1 MNTPWKEKL
10 QFVILSSPSSSLHF
24 LFILDNHMFKRRR
37 KTWEGHTLYF
47 FSTQIGDLC
56 RFQKQFTLSL
66 YQNRNVWHF
75 YTFTQLSLFCDHK
88 RNQNMAYIW
97 QLGMRWVK
105 KIDSRLNWRL
115 THQQQSN
122 ESTSTVE
129 DCGSMNQEV
138 SEIGIAA
145 KHSSMCLKGE
155 IVHPQMLTN
164 APKLTW
170 TRWFFNIVFKV
181 ISCFY
186 LLLE

>member
-97 QLGMRWVK
+97 QLGMRRVK
-105 KIDSRLNWRL
+105 KIDSRIEDWL
-115 THQQQSN
+115 TSN
-122 ESTSTVE
+122 KV
-129 DCGSMNQEV
+129 MRV
-138 SEIGIAA
+138 HRPLKIAA
-145 KHSSMCLKGE
+145 QWTKKF
-155 IVHPQMLTN
+155 
-164 APKLTW
+164 PKLVLL
-170 TRWFFNIVFKV
+170 RNIPACVWREKLFIRKC
-181 ISCFY
+181 SQMQLNSHGQDSF
-186 LLLE
+186 LTLFSK